1 MEDKPKPSQTSQ
13 WKASLQKERE
23 FLMENNNSK
32 NIGGF
37 TFNLD
42 SVFTKFSQA
51 VSNQQSESEP
61 ISVNSGYGIG
71 ATSSNPPPPRPSAEG
86 SDRTREQRLQAIKET
101 AKHLQEKIQSEAR
114 KLTGETVEDGKNI
127 IKLLL
132 NLTLV
137 KGPLWS

>member
-1 MEDKPKPSQTSQ
+1 VAYFCQ

-71 ATSSNPPPPRPSAEG
+71 ATSSNPPPLRPSAEG
-86 SDRTREQRLQAIKET
+86 IMLYRYS
-101 AKHLQEKIQSEAR
+101 S
-114 KLTGETVEDGKNI
+114 
-127 IKLLL
+127 
-132 NLTLV
+132 LV
-137 KGPLWS
+137 

>member
-1 MEDKPKPSQTSQ
+1 
-13 WKASLQKERE
+13 
-23 FLMENNNSK
+23 MENNNSK

-137 KGPLWS
+137 KGPLWP